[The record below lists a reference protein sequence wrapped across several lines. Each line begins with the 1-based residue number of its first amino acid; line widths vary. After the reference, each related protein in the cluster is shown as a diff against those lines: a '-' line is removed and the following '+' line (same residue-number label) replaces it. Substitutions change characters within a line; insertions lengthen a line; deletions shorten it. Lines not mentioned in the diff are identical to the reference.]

1 MTIEQSVMKRMR
13 ALPTDQQQQVLNFVE
28 FLIQKR
34 HQQEADVIECY
45 RRGKVSCG
53 KLGEVLGLASRWEA
67 EAFLQARG
75 IELNYDEQ
83 ELEQDLATIER
94 LTIAGDSRLA

>member
-13 ALPTDQQQQVLNFVE
+13 ALPTDQQQQVLDFVD
-28 FLIQKR
+28 FLVQKR
-34 HQQEADVIECY
+34 HQQEAAVIESY
-45 RRGKVSCG
+45 RRGKISCG

-67 EAFLQARG
+67 EDFLQTRG

-94 LTIAGDSRLA
+94 LTIAGDSRPA